1 MKVTIVGA
9 GSTRTPA
16 LIGSII
22 KLKERFPVKKL
33 VFYDIDLDRVEKMR
47 V

>member
-1 MKVTIVGA
+1 MERKPMKVTIVGA

-22 KLKERFPVKKL
+22 KLKEKSRLF
-33 VFYDIDLDRVEKMR
+33 FIAF
-47 V
+47 